1 MISISSPVITACR
14 VLLKVILNLSII
26 SRVSSRTY
34 RFLPCTAPRLPTKC
48 PDKSPRSKTS
58 SSRPGRADASQ
69 VSVKKNKN
77 GCTKFKV
84 RCSRFLYTLNVASE
98 EKAKKL
104 RGTLPPAVQVK
115 EINVAKK

>member
-1 MISISSPVITACR
+1 MG
-14 VLLKVILNLSII
+14 LI

-34 RFLPCTAPRLPTKC
+34 RFLTCTAPRLPTKW
-48 PDKSPRSKTS
+48 PRQITEIKDFLLKA
-58 SSRPGRADASQ
+58 RRADASQ